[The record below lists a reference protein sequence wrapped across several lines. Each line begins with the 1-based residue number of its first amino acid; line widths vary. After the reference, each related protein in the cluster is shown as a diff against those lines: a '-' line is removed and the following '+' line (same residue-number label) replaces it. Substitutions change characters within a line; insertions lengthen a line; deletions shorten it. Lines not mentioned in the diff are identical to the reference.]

1 MNKNLLAFSI
11 IFLGICI
18 VLSSWLISN
27 ELGKQNRYEFSKVSD
42 NYNMIFD
49 KKNGDYWTNLDDMG
63 WEKHPFVSPK
73 KN

>member
-27 ELGKQNRYEFSKVSD
+27 GLGKQNRYEFIKESG
-42 NYNMIFD
+42 NYMIFD
-49 KKNGDYWTNLDDMG
+49 KKNGDYWTNSQDMG
-63 WEKHPFVSPK
+63 WEKHPFVSPE